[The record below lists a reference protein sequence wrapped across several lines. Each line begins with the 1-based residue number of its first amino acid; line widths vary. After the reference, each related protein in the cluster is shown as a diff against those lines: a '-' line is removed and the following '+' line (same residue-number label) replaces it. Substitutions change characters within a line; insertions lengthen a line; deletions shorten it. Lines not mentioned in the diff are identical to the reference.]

1 MGLMKY
7 NESRS
12 NFKNPGIQT
21 IISTLDDT
29 MKFYKKS
36 VLEDMAAR
44 KRYKSNVEIKAIDA
58 EIAFMK
64 SMLSDRKA
72 SNAGIDKIT
81 ERSTERRQ
89 KRTHDK
95 AFLTR
100 NYDSTI
106 NQIAELE
113 SCSSCEEEAGS
124 STSFS
129 EPKRKHR
136 KISKSGE
143 NLFFPHDILKD
154 PNVVAW
160 SVRNKMSHILVR
172 SLV

>member
-1 MGLMKY
+1 MLLETIPGEDDVNIRGSKLPTKRQVIICLLANMIDRPWDEALSVTIDNVLLHYDKAGVPTVSGRKNVGAIIKKLHDEYMGLMKY

-64 SMLSDRKA
+64 S
-72 SNAGIDKIT
+72 KIT
-81 ERSTERRQ
+81 ENIFY
-89 KRTHDK
+89 H
-95 AFLTR
+95 
-100 NYDSTI
+100 
-106 NQIAELE
+106 
-113 SCSSCEEEAGS
+113 
-124 STSFS
+124 
-129 EPKRKHR
+129 
-136 KISKSGE
+136 
-143 NLFFPHDILKD
+143 
-154 PNVVAW
+154 
-160 SVRNKMSHILVR
+160 
-172 SLV
+172 